1 MVAAIGSR
9 TQGFEPMNKIA
20 PRNKALLA
28 LTVASLVAV
37 ALPAA
42 AQSYGGYGAPQP
54 GYGQPSYGQPS
65 YGQPSYGQPTY
76 GQGGYGQGGYGQGGY
91 GYGQDARGDFRVQ
104 LDRLGDRVRRD
115 IDRGELNAWQGRRLM
130 AQIGDLRQLERRYR
144 YSGGSLDGRERLD
157 LQARLNRVRA
167 EIREAHGPRGYDRD
181 DGYGPRG
188 YDDEAYWNSDQ
199 GDRGPRR

>member
-9 TQGFEPMNKIA
+9 TQGFELMNKIA
-20 PRNKALLA
+20 PLNKALLA
-28 LTVASLVAV
+28 LTAASLVAV

-65 YGQPSYGQPTY
+65 YGQPPY
-76 GQGGYGQGGYGQGGY
+76 GQGGYDQGGY
-91 GYGQDARGDFRVQ
+91 GYGQDRGDFRVQ

-144 YSGGSLDGRERLD
+144 YSGGYLDGRERMD

-188 YDDEAYWNSDQ
+188 YDDEGYWNSDQ